1 MLQSDP
7 YGNLVTE
14 VRLTCEYLLDSPWQF
29 LGWGVLEQIAR
40 SAGLKCRRHEGWV
53 VMHAEDKNLRPR
65 VTQSDPSNQ
74 RQATKI
80 PCTHL
85 KIDHHRVGMAPV
97 VESVA
102 GHEVTSFENRLNSSI
117 LEGTPAS
124 RKDDRMIIN
133 HENASHSPLCAAAR
147 CEQTLRADLLLP
159 CCARPSRRV
168 RSRLPTAVATSAL
181 TPQLRI
187 DLGIDTTSTCLAF
200 VDCPLDPDGSID
212 PPPSRQP

>member
-133 HENASHSPLCAAAR
+133 HENASHSPLRRRSLRANAAR
-147 CEQTLRADLLLP
+147 RSPPPMLRSTIEARTQPPSHRRCNVGPYASASHRFGNRYNLNLP
-159 CCARPSRRV
+159 CVC
-168 RSRLPTAVATSAL
+168 RLPT
-181 TPQLRI
+181 
-187 DLGIDTTSTCLAF
+187 
-200 VDCPLDPDGSID
+200 
-212 PPPSRQP
+212 